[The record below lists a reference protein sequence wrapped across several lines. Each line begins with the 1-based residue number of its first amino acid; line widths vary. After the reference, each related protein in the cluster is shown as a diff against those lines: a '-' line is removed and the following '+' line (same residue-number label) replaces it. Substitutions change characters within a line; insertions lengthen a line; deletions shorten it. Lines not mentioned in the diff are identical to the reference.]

1 MYVDMF
7 AGTRFLVEKT
17 LPCSCPR
24 HVSRV
29 TQHVTSVGARYRG
42 GDRRGKKQEVDYKQ
56 HRATVVLLRGVG
68 WERRLGVWINDVIV
82 FVQLEPSAA
91 ISRPMRHIPRLPCS
105 PAVPRTLPPQNAFE
119 AITIE
124 ADTEV

>member
-1 MYVDMF
+1 MQTL
-7 AGTRFLVEKT
+7 ASSLRKHSHAPALVT
-17 LPCSCPR
+17 C

-91 ISRPMRHIPRLPCS
+91 R
-105 PAVPRTLPPQNAFE
+105 
-119 AITIE
+119 
-124 ADTEV
+124 

>member
-1 MYVDMF
+1 MALRPNLLLTVYINTLYVDMF

-17 LPCSCPR
+17 LPCPCPR

-91 ISRPMRHIPRLPCS
+91 R
-105 PAVPRTLPPQNAFE
+105 
-119 AITIE
+119 
-124 ADTEV
+124 

>member
-1 MYVDMF
+1 M
-7 AGTRFLVEKT
+7 
-17 LPCSCPR
+17 
-24 HVSRV
+24 SRV

-105 PAVPRTLPPQNAFE
+105 PAVPRTLPPQPQKAFE